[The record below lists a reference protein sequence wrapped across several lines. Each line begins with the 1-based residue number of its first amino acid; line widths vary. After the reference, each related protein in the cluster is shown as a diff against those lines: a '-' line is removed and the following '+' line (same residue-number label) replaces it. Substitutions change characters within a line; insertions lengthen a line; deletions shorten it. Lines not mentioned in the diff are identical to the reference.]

1 MKVIDLDDNIHSW
14 NFSSADRLDSNKSG
28 LHNKAREVI
37 QKVLPNARFYEEVTI
52 PGFKPALYA
61 DFFIPSLKIMVEV
74 NGQQHYKF
82 TPRFHKDKM
91 AYFKAVNRDKKK
103 SEFCEKNNICLVV
116 FDYNNQDEWENILD
130 AR

>member
-1 MKVIDLDDNIHSW
+1 LKVVDLDNNIHSW
-14 NFSSADRLDSNKSG
+14 NFSSSSRSNDTKSG

-37 QKVLPNARFYEEVTI
+37 QKVLPNSRFYEDITI

-91 AYFKAVNRDKKK
+91 AYFKAVARDRKK
-103 SEFCEKNNICLVV
+103 SEFCKINDICLVI
-116 FDYNNQDEWENILD
+116 FDYNNQDQWENILN